1 MAVSDARKKD
11 DRVVRGLRLK
21 LWLALALL
29 GVLAAGSYLLFE
41 AQSGAIA
48 SSAGVIN
55 ICGRQRM
62 LSQRAAL
69 LIGRLE
75 VAGDEAERR
84 RLRSELLEIADT
96 MESHARRLLGGGPAL
111 APPPVR
117 TLMLDSPHDLSGSLR
132 RFIDGV
138 RAAADPASTDAAEV
152 DPRVAAAVSAARDG
166 TILAA
171 LDHVVDVMQRHSE
184 ASVGRLRRAQLTATA
199 LFLVT
204 LVLLVALVYRP
215 VLRDLRLHL
224 TERRRSHKA
233 LREQRRQ
240 LRLNFDH
247 APLGIARCSVEG
259 RLLTVNP
266 ALCRVLGLPADV
278 LVGRAIEE
286 LAHPDDYLRLVD
298 ALRRPASGGR
308 SHDTTTLRLR
318 HRDGSWIT
326 GVVHW
331 SLVTDDDGSAI
342 GWIAHFEDRSR
353 QLAAEEQ
360 ARQDRERL
368 AQMAR
373 LHTLGEMA
381 AGIAHEVNQPLTAI
395 SNYARAGRRMLE
407 SGVSDPDAIEVTLDK
422 VSAQALRAGEVIR
435 GLREFVRR
443 RQSRAERVDLDAL
456 VRDAVALALT
466 DAHFLSVGVETD
478 LAAGPARVHVD
489 PVQIQQVI
497 LNLIRNAIEALDPAV
512 PGAPVVVRTSGDGDG
527 FVEVTVEDHGVGIP
541 ETARS
546 QLFDPF
552 FTSKESGLGMGLAIS
567 RSIVTSHG
575 GRIWCTS
582 GGEGTTF
589 HFTLPT
595 AGAYVETET
604 V

>member
-1 MAVSDARKKD
+1 MAVSDARRMD
-11 DRVVRGLRLK
+11 DRVLRGLRLK
-21 LWLALALL
+21 LWLVLALL
-29 GVLAAGSYLLFE
+29 GVLTAGSYLLFE
-41 AQSGAIA
+41 ARSGAIA
-48 SSAGVIN
+48 ESAGVIN

-69 LIGRLE
+69 LIGHLE
-75 VAGDEAERR
+75 AAGEEAERQ
-84 RLRSELLEIADT
+84 RLRGELLEIADT

-111 APPPVR
+111 APPSVR
-117 TLMLDSPHDLSGSLR
+117 DQVLDSPHDLSGSLR

-138 RAAADPASTDAAEV
+138 RAAADPASTDTGEV
-152 DPRVAAAVSAARDG
+152 DPRVVAAVTAATDG

-171 LDHVVDVMQRHSE
+171 LDHVVDVMQGHSE
-184 ASVGRLRRAQLTATA
+184 ASVGGLRRAQLATTA

-204 LVLLVALVYRP
+204 LVLLVVLVYRP
-215 VLRDLRLHL
+215 VLRDLRRHL
-224 TERRRSHKA
+224 TERRRSREE

-240 LRLNFDH
+240 LRLNFEH
-247 APLGIARCSVEG
+247 APLGIARCSMEG
-259 RLLTVNP
+259 KLLTVNP
-266 ALCRVLGLPADV
+266 AFCRVLGMPADE

-286 LAHPDDYLRLVD
+286 LLQPDDYLRLVG
-298 ALRRPASGGR
+298 ALRRPANGGR
-308 SHDTTTLRLR
+308 SHDAATLRLR

-326 GVVHW
+326 GVLHW

-373 LHTLGEMA
+373 FHTLGEMA

-395 SNYARAGRRMLE
+395 SNYARAGRRLLE
-407 SGVSDPDAIEVTLDK
+407 SGRADPGEIEVALDK

-443 RQSRAERVDLDAL
+443 RQSRAEYVDLDAL

-478 LAAGPARVHVD
+478 LAAGSARVHVD

-497 LNLIRNAIEALDPAV
+497 LNLVRNAIEALDPAS
-512 PGAPVVVRTSGDGDG
+512 PGAPVVVRTLGNGDG
-527 FVEVTVEDHGVGIP
+527 FVEVAVEDRGVGIP
-541 ETARS
+541 EAARS
-546 QLFDPF
+546 RLFDPF

-575 GRIWCTS
+575 GRIWWTS
-582 GGEGTTF
+582 GEGGTTF

-595 AGAYVETET
+595 AYVETET